1 MHFPFADPLSG
12 CEGLAQAVHSLAA
25 MSRLTSSP
33 PDASPTTLAAPP
45 SLSAAEALAS
55 TPFFSELSAVD
66 LARLVPELEEHSLVP
81 GEVVFHQGDP
91 GDGFYLIRSGT
102 VEAVVTEA
110 GGAQVVTRLAAPAHF
125 GEGALL
131 TDEPRSSTV
140 KAISPLVVWKLPRQ
154 RFETLLRDHP
164 SIALQIAAELSTRLA
179 EATRELAASRQHVGI
194 VARAAYSALDPTAQ
208 ALLRRIAV
216 FGRFDVELLRQTL
229 AAEWSATPFEQLVEE
244 EVFFRP
250 TEPPGW
256 FAFLQESV
264 RSFLLRQLWL
274 ELGDRGL
281 QELRRRAADALRARA
296 DADPFD
302 AIDLAREAEDWK
314 RLVHLLEEHGQ
325 TLSDRNAVRVEA
337 ALRALPA
344 RALWANSS
352 LVRLLALCCVAQG
365 KLEQAVATYRE
376 AERRGTSRQPLVA
389 IEYQRALAT
398 LYQQIGDEGASLAC
412 LHHAMHLEQQN
423 GTATDCET
431 GGEQSL
437 TESPS
442 ERERSARLGFRR
454 RGIGWGAGYG
464 ALLVSRLRERNL
476 PVRPILAL
484 AVLALAVMA
493 WYLPIPPSLSPAG
506 RHVLVTVG
514 VLVLLGFLDLLPNH
528 LLALMLIAVWVV
540 TGIAPAEVAAS
551 GFASST
557 WFLLLASMAIGAAVA
572 RSGLL
577 YRGAVELVRHLPANH
592 RIRCLTLGALG
603 VVLSPGMPDP
613 AGRVMLATPLAQD
626 IAETLRYPERSQGS
640 AGLALATYF
649 GFGMMGPLF
658 LTGSSGALIAY
669 GLLPQE
675 TRAQLDWVHW
685 FLAALPTCLI
695 LFLLTMG
702 FVVMRYRPEG
712 SDDLPEAT
720 LALQGRVLGPL
731 SRDEWSVIVILG
743 LLLAGFSTQS
753 VHGIAPA
760 WLAVAAVAVLFLVQA
775 LDDAA
780 LRDGVNVGF
789 LLYVGV
795 ILSFAGVF
803 AHVGLDA
810 WLAQSLTGLSGVIA
824 GRPLVCLLLVAGIA
838 AVLSIAL
845 RPSPIAL
852 LLAASLVP
860 TAASAGVD
868 PWIVMFTAMLAN
880 NLWLYPQ
887 QNVLYQ
893 AAYYATGERSFSHE
907 QARPL
912 AFAYAAFVLLALMA
926 SIPYWRWLG
935 LIA

>member
-1 MHFPFADPLSG
+1 
-12 CEGLAQAVHSLAA
+12 
-25 MSRLTSSP
+25 MSHLTLP

-45 SLSAAEALAS
+45 GQSAAEALAA

-66 LARLVPELEEHSLVP
+66 LARLVPELEEHDLMP
-81 GEVVFHQGDP
+81 GEVIFHQGDP

-110 GGAQVVTRLAAPAHF
+110 GGTQAVTRLAAPAHF

-140 KAISPLVVWKLPRQ
+140 TALTPLVVWKLPRQ
-154 RFETLLRDHP
+154 RFDTLVREHP
-164 SIALQIAAELSTRLA
+164 SITLRIAEELSTRLA
-179 EATRELAASRQHVGI
+179 EVTRQLAASRQQVAI
-194 VARAAYSALDPTAQ
+194 VARAAYGVLDPAAQ
-208 ALLRRIAV
+208 ALLRRIAI

-229 AAEWSATPFEQLVEE
+229 GSDWSAVPFERLVDE
-244 EVFFRP
+244 EVFFRA
-250 TEPPGW
+250 TEPAGW
-256 FAFLQESV
+256 YAFLQESV
-264 RSFLLRQLWL
+264 RGFLLRQLWL

-281 QELRRRAADALRARA
+281 RDLRRRAADALSARL

-302 AIDLAREAEDWK
+302 AIDLAREAKDWS
-314 RLVHLLEEHGQ
+314 RLVSLLEEHGES
-325 TLSDRNAVRVEA
+325 LSDRDAVRVEA
-337 ALRALPA
+337 ALRALPT
-344 RALWANSS
+344 RTLWTRSA
-352 LVRLLALCCVAQG
+352 LVRLLAACCVAQG

-376 AERRGTSRQPLVA
+376 AERCGVSRQPSIA
-389 IEYQRALAT
+389 IEYQRALAG
-398 LYQQIGDEGASLAC
+398 LYDQIGDEGASLAC
-412 LHHAMHLEQQN
+412 LRQAMQLEQQH
-423 GTATDCET
+423 GAASECDSLEH
-431 GGEQSL
+431 QSL
-437 TESPS
+437 TEAPRD
-442 ERERSARLGFRR
+442 RERRRFGLLR
-454 RGIGWGAGYG
+454 RGLGWGAGYG
-464 ALLVSRLRERNL
+464 ALLVSRLRERAL
-476 PVRPILAL
+476 PVRPLLAL
-484 AVLALAVMA
+484 GVLALAAMA
-493 WYLPIPPSLSPAG
+493 WSLPVSAGLSPAG
-506 RHVLVTVG
+506 LHVLVTVG
-514 VLVLLGFLDLLPNH
+514 ALVLLGFLDVLPNH
-528 LLALMLIAVWVV
+528 LLALVLIAVWVV

-577 YRGAVELVRHLPANH
+577 YRGAVELVRRLPASF
-592 RIRCLTLGALG
+592 RIRYLTLGALG

-640 AGLALATYF
+640 AGLALATYI

-658 LTGSSGALIAY
+658 LTGTPGALIAY

-675 TRAQLDWVHW
+675 TRAQIDWVQW
-685 FLAALPTCLI
+685 FLAALPACLI
-695 LFLLTMG
+695 LFVLTMG
-702 FVVMRYRPEG
+702 FVLARYRPEWP
-712 SDDLPEAT
+712 DDLPEAT

-731 SRDEWSVIVILG
+731 SRDEWSVLIILG
-743 LLLAGFSTQS
+743 LLLLGFSTQS
-753 VHGIAPA
+753 LHGIAPA
-760 WLAVAAVAVLFLVQA
+760 WVAVGAVAVLFLVRA

-780 LRDGVNVGF
+780 LRDGVNIGF

-795 ILSFAGVF
+795 ILSFTGVF

-810 WLAQSLTGLSGVIA
+810 WLEQRLTGLSGVIA
-824 GRPLVCLLLVAGIA
+824 GRPLICLLLVAGMA
-838 AVLSIAL
+838 AVISITL
-845 RPSPIAL
+845 RPSPIVL
-852 LLAASLVP
+852 LLAASLIP
-860 TAASAGVD
+860 TAAAAGVN

-893 AAYYATGERSFSHE
+893 AAYFATGERSFSHE

-912 AFAYAAFVLLALMA
+912 AFAYPAFVLLALVA

>member
-1 MHFPFADPLSG
+1 
-12 CEGLAQAVHSLAA
+12 
-25 MSRLTSSP
+25 MSTLTSPP
-33 PDASPTTLAAPP
+33 PDASPSILAAPP
-45 SLSAAEALAS
+45 SLSAAEALAA

-66 LARLVPELEEHSLVP
+66 LARLVPELEELDLEP
-81 GEVVFHQGDP
+81 GEVVYHQGDP
-91 GDGFYLIRSGT
+91 GDGFFLIRSGT

-110 GGAQVVTRLAAPAHF
+110 AGTQVVTRLAAPAHF

-140 KAISPLVVWKLPRQ
+140 TALTPLVVWKLPRK
-154 RFETLLRDHP
+154 RFDALVRNHP
-164 SIALQIAAELSTRLA
+164 SIALRIAAELSARLA
-179 EATRELAASRQHVGI
+179 DTSRQLAASRQQVAI
-194 VARAAYSALDPTAQ
+194 VARAAYSVLDPTAQ

-229 AAEWSATPFEQLVEE
+229 GSDWSAVPFEHLVDE
-244 EVFFRP
+244 EVFFRAS
-250 TEPPGW
+250 EPAGW
-256 FAFLQESV
+256 YAFLQESV
-264 RSFLLRQLWL
+264 RDFLLRQLWL
-274 ELGDRGL
+274 EFGDRGL
-281 QELRRRAADALRARA
+281 RDLRRRAAEALIVRP
-296 DADPFD
+296 DVDPFD
-302 AIDLAREAEDWK
+302 AVDLAREAQDWD
-314 RLVHLLEEHGQ
+314 RLIGLLEEHGAS
-325 TLSDRNAVRVEA
+325 LSERDAVRVEA
-337 ALRALPA
+337 ALRSLPT
-344 RALWANSS
+344 RALWTRSA
-352 LVRLLALCCVAQG
+352 LVHLLAACCAVQG

-376 AERRGTSRQPLVA
+376 AERRGASRQPSVA
-389 IEYQRALAT
+389 IEYQRALAA
-398 LYQQIGDEGASLAC
+398 LYEQIGDEGASLAC
-412 LHHAMHLEQQN
+412 LHHAMHLEHQH
-423 GTATDCET
+423 GVIFDCDSLND
-431 GGEQSL
+431 QSL
-437 TESPS
+437 TEAPS
-442 ERERSARLGFRR
+442 DRDRGRRFGLLR

-464 ALLVSRLRERNL
+464 ALLVSRFRDRSLPLRPLLALGVLTLAAIAWSL
-476 PVRPILAL
+476 PVFGG
-484 AVLALAVMA
+484 
-493 WYLPIPPSLSPAG
+493 LSPAG
-506 RHVLVTVG
+506 LHVLLTVG
-514 VLVLLGFLDLLPNH
+514 ALVLLGFLDVLPNH
-528 LLALMLIAVWVV
+528 LLALVLIAVWVV
-540 TGIAPAEVAAS
+540 LGIAPVEVAAS

-577 YRGAVELVRHLPANH
+577 YRGAVELVRRLPASH

-669 GLLPQE
+669 GLLPAE
-675 TRAQLDWVHW
+675 ARAQIDWVHW

-695 LFLLTMG
+695 LFVLTMG
-702 FVVMRYRPEG
+702 FVLMRYRPEG
-712 SDDLPEAT
+712 PDDLPEAT

-731 SRDEWSVIVILG
+731 SRDEWSVLIILG

-753 VHGIAPA
+753 LHGIAPA
-760 WLAVAAVAVLFLVQA
+760 WLAIAAVAVLFLVRA

-780 LRDGVNVGF
+780 LRDGVNIGF

-795 ILSFAGVF
+795 ILSFAGIF
-803 AHVGLDA
+803 AHVGLDD
-810 WLAQSLTGLSGVIA
+810 WLVQSLAGLGGVIA
-824 GRPLVCLLLVAGIA
+824 GRPLVCLLLVAAMA
-838 AVLSIAL
+838 AVLSITL
-845 RPSPIAL
+845 RPSLIAL
-852 LLAASLVP
+852 LLAAALIP
-860 TAASAGVD
+860 TAASAGVH

-893 AAYYATGERSFSHE
+893 AAYFATGERSFSHE

-912 AFAYAAFVLLALMA
+912 AFAYAAFVIIALLS

>member
-1 MHFPFADPLSG
+1 V
-12 CEGLAQAVHSLAA
+12 LAQAVHPSVA
-25 MSRLTSSP
+25 MSHLTLPP
-33 PDASPTTLAAPP
+33 PDASPTTLEAPP
-45 SLSAAEALAS
+45 SLSAAEALAA

-66 LARLVPELEEHSLVP
+66 LARLVPELEEHSLAP
-81 GEVVFHQGDP
+81 GEVIFHQGDP

-110 GGAQVVTRLAAPAHF
+110 GGTQVVTRLEAPAHF

-140 KAISPLVVWKLPRQ
+140 TAITPLVVWKLPRQ

-164 SIALQIAAELSTRLA
+164 AIALQIAGELSARFA
-179 EATRELAASRQHVGI
+179 EVIRELAASRHQLAV
-194 VARAAYSALDPTAQ
+194 VARAAYSVLDPSAQ

-229 AAEWSATPFEQLVEE
+229 GGDWSAIPFEKLVDE
-244 EVFFRP
+244 EVFFRS
-250 TEPPGW
+250 TEPAGW

-264 RSFLLRQLWL
+264 RTFLLRQLWL

-281 QELRRRAADALRARA
+281 RDLRRRAADALRARP

-302 AIDLAREAEDWK
+302 AIDLAREANDWNQ
-314 RLVHLLEEHGQ
+314 LVRLLEEHGRS
-325 TLSDRNAVRVEA
+325 LSDRNAVRVEA

-344 RALWANSS
+344 RALWTRSS
-352 LVRLLALCCVAQG
+352 LVSLLAACCVAQG

-376 AERRGTSRQPLVA
+376 AERRGASQHPSVA
-389 IEYQRALAT
+389 VENQRALAT

-412 LHHAMHLEQQN
+412 LRHAMHLEREH
-423 GTATDCET
+423 GSVVDCEPV
-431 GGEQSL
+431 GEQSL

-442 ERERSARLGFRR
+442 ERSRGTRFGLLR
-454 RGIGWGAGYG
+454 RGLGWGAGYG
-464 ALLVSRLRERNL
+464 ALLVSRLRERPL
-476 PVRPILAL
+476 PTRPFMALGVL
-484 AVLALAVMA
+484 AVAVIV
-493 WYLPIPPSLSPAG
+493 WFLPAPAGLSPAG
-506 RHVLVTVG
+506 MHVLVTVG
-514 VLVLLGFLDLLPNH
+514 VLVVLGFLDILPNH
-528 LLALMLIAVWVV
+528 LLALLLIAVWVV
-540 TGIAPAEVAAS
+540 SGIAPAEVAAS

-557 WFLLLASMAIGAAVA
+557 WFLLLASMAIGAGVA

-577 YRGAVELVRHLPANH
+577 YRGAVELVRHLPPSH
-592 RIRCLTLGALG
+592 PIRCLTLGALG

-626 IAETLRYPERSQGS
+626 IAETLRYPDRSQGS
-640 AGLALATYF
+640 AGLALATYV

-675 TRAQLDWVHW
+675 ARAQIDWVHW

-695 LFLLTMG
+695 LFVLTMG
-702 FVVMRYRPEG
+702 FVLARYKPEG
-712 SDDLPEAT
+712 PDDLPMAT
-720 LALQGRVLGPL
+720 LALQGRVLGRL
-731 SRDEWSVIVILG
+731 SRDEWSVLTILG
-743 LLLAGFSTQS
+743 LLLVGFSTQAL
-753 VHGIAPA
+753 HGIAPA

-803 AHVGLDA
+803 AHVGLDV
-810 WLAQSLTGLSGVIA
+810 WLEQSLTGLGGVIA
-824 GRPLVCLLLVAGIA
+824 GRPIVCVLLVAGMA
-838 AVLSIAL
+838 AVLSITL
-845 RPSPIAL
+845 RPSLIAL
-852 LLAASLVP
+852 LLAAALIP
-860 TAASAGVD
+860 TAASAGVH

-893 AAYYATGERSFSHE
+893 AAYFATGERSFSHE

-912 AFAYAAFVLLALMA
+912 AFAYPALVLLALLA

-935 LIA
+935 LIG

>member
-1 MHFPFADPLSG
+1 
-12 CEGLAQAVHSLAA
+12 
-25 MSRLTSSP
+25 MSHLTSPP
-33 PDASPTTLAAPP
+33 PDASPTTLTAPP
-45 SLSAAEALAS
+45 SLSAAEALAA

-66 LARLVPELEEHSLVP
+66 LARLVPELEEHSLTP
-81 GEVVFHQGDP
+81 GEVIFHQGDP

-110 GGAQVVTRLAAPAHF
+110 EASQVVTRLAAPAHF

-140 KAISPLVVWKLPRQ
+140 TAITPLVVWKLPRQ
-154 RFETLLRDHP
+154 RFASLLRDHP
-164 SIALQIAAELSTRLA
+164 SIALQIAAELSTRLT
-179 EATRELAASRQHVGI
+179 EATRELAASRQHVAV
-194 VARAAYSALDPTAQ
+194 VARAAYSVLEPSAQ

-216 FGRFDVELLRQTL
+216 FGRFDVELLRRTL
-229 AAEWSATPFEQLVEE
+229 GHDWSAVPFEQLVDE
-244 EVFFRP
+244 EVFFRA
-250 TEPPGW
+250 TEPTGW
-256 FAFLQESV
+256 FTFLQESV
-264 RSFLLRQLWL
+264 RSFLLRQLWM

-281 QELRRRAADALRARA
+281 RDLRRRAADALRARP

-302 AIDLAREAEDWK
+302 AIDLAREGKEWD
-314 RLVHLLEEHGQ
+314 RLVRLLEEHGEG
-325 TLSDRNAVRVEA
+325 LSDRNAVRVEA
-337 ALRALPA
+337 ALRALPS
-344 RALWANSS
+344 RTLWTNAS
-352 LVRLLALCCVAQG
+352 LVGLLATCCAAQG

-376 AERRGTSRQPLVA
+376 AERRGTSQNQSVA
-389 IEYQRALAT
+389 IEHQRALAA
-398 LYQQIGDEGASLAC
+398 LYQQIGDEGAYLAC
-412 LHHAMHLEQQN
+412 IRHAMHLEQEH
-423 GTATDCET
+423 GSLTDCET
-431 GGEQSL
+431 LGEQTL

-442 ERERSARLGFRR
+442 DQQRRTRVGLLR
-454 RGIGWGAGYG
+454 RGLGWGAGYG
-464 ALLVSRLRERNL
+464 ALLVSRLRERTL
-476 PVRPILAL
+476 PVRPFLALVALAL
-484 AVLALAVMA
+484 AAVA
-493 WYLPIPPSLSPAG
+493 WSLPVPVGLSPAG
-506 RHVLVTVG
+506 MHVLVTIG
-514 VLVLLGFLDLLPNH
+514 VLVLLGFLDVLPNH
-528 LLALMLIAVWVV
+528 LLALLIIAVWVV

-577 YRGAVELVRHLPANH
+577 YRGAVVLVRHLPASH
-592 RIRCLTLGALG
+592 HIRCLTLGALG
-603 VVLSPGMPDP
+603 IVLSPGMPDP

-640 AGLALATYF
+640 AGLALATYI

-669 GLLPQE
+669 GLLPPE
-675 TRAQLDWVHW
+675 TRAQVDWVHW

-695 LFLLTMG
+695 LFVLTMG
-702 FVVMRYRPEG
+702 FVLTRYRPEG
-712 SDDLPEAT
+712 PDDLPEAT

-731 SRDEWSVIVILG
+731 SRDEWSVLAILG
-743 LLLAGFSTQS
+743 LLLVGFSTQAL
-753 VHGIAPA
+753 HGIAPA

-775 LDDAA
+775 LDDAT

-810 WLAQSLTGLSGVIA
+810 WLEQSLTGLSGVIA
-824 GRPLVCLLLVAGIA
+824 GRPLVCLLLVAGMA

-852 LLAASLVP
+852 LLAASLIP
-860 TAASAGVD
+860 TATSAGVH
-868 PWIVMFTAMLAN
+868 PWIVMFAAMLAN

-893 AAYYATGERSFSHE
+893 AAYFATGERSFSHE

-912 AFAYAAFVLLALMA
+912 AFAYVAFVFLAIVA

>member
-1 MHFPFADPLSG
+1 
-12 CEGLAQAVHSLAA
+12 
-25 MSRLTSSP
+25 MSALTSPP
-33 PDASPTTLAAPP
+33 PDASPATQVAPP

-55 TPFFSELSAVD
+55 TPFFRELSAVD
-66 LARLVPELEEHSLVP
+66 LARLVPELEEYDLIP
-81 GEVVFHQGDP
+81 GQVVYRQGDP

-110 GGAQVVTRLAAPAHF
+110 GGTQVVTRLAAPAHF

-140 KAISPLVVWKLPRQ
+140 TALTPLVVWKLPRQ
-154 RFETLLRDHP
+154 RFDALVRDHP
-164 SIALQIAAELSTRLA
+164 SIALRIAAELSARLA
-179 EATRELAASRQHVGI
+179 EATRQLAASREQVAI
-194 VARAAYSALDPTAQ
+194 VARAAYGVLDPSAQ

-216 FGRFDVELLRQTL
+216 FGRFDVELLRQTIG
-229 AAEWSATPFEQLVEE
+229 ADWSAIPFDTLVDE
-244 EVFFRP
+244 EVFFRA
-250 TEPPGW
+250 TEPAGW
-256 FAFLQESV
+256 YGFLQESV
-264 RSFLLRQLWL
+264 RGFLLRQLWL
-274 ELGDRGL
+274 EVGDRGL
-281 QELRRRAADALRARA
+281 RELRRRAADALLARP
-296 DADPFD
+296 DVDLFD
-302 AIDLAREAEDWK
+302 AIDLAREAEDWD
-314 RLVHLLEEHGQ
+314 RLIGLLVEHGAS
-325 TLSDRNAVRVEA
+325 LGDRDAVRVEA
-337 ALRALPA
+337 ALRALPT
-344 RALWANSS
+344 RPT
-352 LVRLLALCCVAQG
+352 LVRLLAACCVAQG

-376 AERRGTSRQPLVA
+376 AERRGASRQPSIA
-389 IEYQRALAT
+389 IEYQRALAA
-398 LYQQIGDEGASLAC
+398 LYDQIGDEGASLAC
-412 LHHAMHLEQQN
+412 LHQAMHLEHHH
-423 GTATDCET
+423 GPVADCDSPED
-431 GGEQSL
+431 QSL
-437 TESPS
+437 TEAPS
-442 ERERSARLGFRR
+442 DRERGSRFGLLR
-454 RGIGWGAGYG
+454 RGPGWGAGYG
-464 ALLVSRLRERNL
+464 ALLVSRIRDRAF
-476 PVRPILAL
+476 PMRPLLAL
-484 AVLALAVMA
+484 GVLALAALA
-493 WYLPIPPSLSPAG
+493 WSLPVSNGLSPASL
-506 RHVLVTVG
+506 HVLVTVG
-514 VLVLLGFLDLLPNH
+514 ALVLLGFLDILPNH
-528 LLALMLIAVWVV
+528 LLALMLIVVWVV
-540 TGIAPAEVAAS
+540 FGIAPVEVAAS
-551 GFASST
+551 GFASPT

-577 YRGAVELVRHLPANH
+577 YRGAIELVRHLPASH

-658 LTGSSGALIAY
+658 LTGSSGALIVY

-675 TRAQLDWVHW
+675 TRAQIDWVHW

-695 LFLLTMG
+695 LFVLTMG
-702 FVVMRYRPEG
+702 FVLTRYRPEG

-743 LLLAGFSTQS
+743 LLLVGFSTQS

-775 LDDAA
+775 LDDGA

-795 ILSFAGVF
+795 ILSFAKVF
-803 AHVGLDA
+803 AHVGVDS
-810 WLAQSLTGLSGVIA
+810 WLKQSLAGLGGVIA
-824 GRPLVCLLLVAGIA
+824 GRPSVCLLLVAAMA
-838 AVLSIAL
+838 ALLSIAL

-860 TAASAGVD
+860 TAASAGVS
-868 PWIVMFTAMLAN
+868 PWVVMFTAMLAN

-893 AAYYATGERSFSHE
+893 AAYFANGERSFSHE
-907 QARPL
+907 PARPL
-912 AFAYAAFVLLALMA
+912 AFPYAAFVVLALLA